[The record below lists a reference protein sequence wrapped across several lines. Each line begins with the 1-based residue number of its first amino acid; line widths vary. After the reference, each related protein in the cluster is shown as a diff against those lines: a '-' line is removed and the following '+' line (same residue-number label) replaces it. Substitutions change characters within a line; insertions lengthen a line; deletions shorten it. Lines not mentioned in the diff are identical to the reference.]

1 MINIE
6 MDVVTAAAVRESL
19 FTDTKAYTY
28 DEKSC
33 PQRVKNI
40 RNTIVAIDEQ
50 IEEELKNETTD
61 T

>member
-1 MINIE
+1 

-19 FTDTKAYTY
+19 FADTKAYTY